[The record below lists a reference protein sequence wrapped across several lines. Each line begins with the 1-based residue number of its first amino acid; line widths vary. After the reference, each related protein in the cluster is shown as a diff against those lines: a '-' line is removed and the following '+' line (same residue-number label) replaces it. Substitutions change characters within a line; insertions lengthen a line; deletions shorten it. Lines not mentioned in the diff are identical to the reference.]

1 MYNNIISDIDN
12 DFLQPEEEEVDNLY
26 TCDEL
31 SQIII
36 DAINAWESIKPTSED
51 LIDALATL
59 GDCGYPLSMQDT
71 TEAIKKVNQAL
82 DSLLPSLETSTS

>member
-1 MYNNIISDIDN
+1 
-12 DFLQPEEEEVDNLY
+12 VDNLY

-59 GDCGYPLSMQDT
+59 GDCGYPLSM
-71 TEAIKKVNQAL
+71 
-82 DSLLPSLETSTS
+82 